1 MEQLSAKREEELRE
15 FEKKLGTSFL
25 NRILLNQ
32 SLTHSSYGH
41 EHKVPDN
48 ERLEFLGDA
57 ILKLVISEY
66 LYHKFPDRA
75 EGDLTK
81 IRAAVISDDT
91 LASVGRRTN
100 IGNFLLLSNN
110 EKRTG
115 GTRRKS
121 NLANAFEA
129 VIGAVFLDAGIGKS
143 REMILGVLVSE
154 IDKVSKEGY
163 IRDFKSALQE
173 YAQKR
178 KWELPRYRVVKET
191 GPKHRRVFWMEVKIK
206 GRGYGMG
213 RGRNK
218 KEAEQ
223 RAAMHA
229 LNRLKSE
236 SRSNTG
242 KKRPER
248 KGIRNILTNV
258 RKRMKI

>member
-1 MEQLSAKREEELRE
+1 MEQASSHREKELLE
-15 FEKKLGTSFL
+15 IETKLGSSFV
-25 NRILLNQ
+25 NKRLLDQ
-32 SLTHSSYGH
+32 SLTHRSYGH
-41 EHKVPDN
+41 EHKALDN

-81 IRAAVISDDT
+81 IRAAVVSDDT
-91 LASVGRRTN
+91 LAGVGRKLD
-100 IGNFLLLSNN
+100 IGSYLLLSAN

-115 GTRRKS
+115 GMRRKS

-129 VIGAVFLDAGIGKS
+129 VIGAVFLDSGIGKS
-143 REMILGVLVSE
+143 REMILGLLGDE
-154 IDKVSKEGY
+154 IEKVSRAGY
-163 IRDFKSALQE
+163 IRDYKSALQE

-178 KWELPRYRVVKET
+178 KWELPRYRVFRET
-191 GPKHRRVFWMEVKIK
+191 GPKHHRMFWMEVKLK
-206 GRGYGMG
+206 GRRYGMG

-229 LNRLKSE
+229 LNRIKTE
-236 SRSNTG
+236 EKGKG
-242 KKRPER
+242 KKEE
-248 KGIRNILTNV
+248 KTGLGEIISQV